1 MKRLALTCFEKQPI
15 IQNNVIYDKLNELNM
30 NLLLFLNE
38 FTNIIFLFLI
48 SNMVN
53 INRYN

>member
-38 FTNIIFLFLI
+38 FTNIIFCF
-48 SNMVN
+48 
-53 INRYN
+53 

>member
-38 FTNIIFLFLI
+38 FTNIIFFVFNLKYGKYQQI
-48 SNMVN
+48 
-53 INRYN
+53 